1 MFFQK
6 KSGGVQWLLV
16 CLGNP
21 GKEYANTRHNIGFL
35 AADALEKR
43 TGVKFNK
50 LKYRALTGEV
60 TLGGQRVLVVK
71 PQTYMNLSGEAV
83 KLAGFRER
91 TDFMISLDAA
101 ASEWKNTEL
110 GPGFYTLPKA
120 VKTFEREQ
128 LLEYWVKL
136 ADSYPIYSMEDPMDE
151 EDWEG
156 WRLITEK
163 IGGRVRLV
171 GDDLF
176 VTNVNRLQK
185 GITGHCAN
193 AILIKPNQIGTLTE
207 TMDAIQLARING
219 YTAIMSHRSGET
231 EDAAIADLAV
241 GMGTEF
247 IKTGA
252 PCRGERTAKYNQLLR
267 IEEEIQGI

>member
-83 KLAGFRER
+83 KLAGGFYKIPPER
-91 TDFMISLDAA
+91 ILVLYDDVSLPLGKLRIRASGSAGGHNGIKNIIAHLGTDAFPRIKVGVGAPQQEDGLVDWVIGSFTASERKVVDEAIERALDAA
-101 ASEWKNTEL
+101 ACVIEHGVSE
-110 GPGFYTLPKA
+110 A
-120 VKTFEREQ
+120 Q
-128 LLEYWVKL
+128 
-136 ADSYPIYSMEDPMDE
+136 
-151 EDWEG
+151 
-156 WRLITEK
+156 
-163 IGGRVRLV
+163 
-171 GDDLF
+171 
-176 VTNVNRLQK
+176 NRF
-185 GITGHCAN
+185 N
-193 AILIKPNQIGTLTE
+193 
-207 TMDAIQLARING
+207 
-219 YTAIMSHRSGET
+219 
-231 EDAAIADLAV
+231 
-241 GMGTEF
+241 
-247 IKTGA
+247 
-252 PCRGERTAKYNQLLR
+252 
-267 IEEEIQGI
+267 

>member
-83 KLAGFRER
+83 KLAGGFYKIPPER
-91 TDFMISLDAA
+91 ILVLYDDVSLPLGKLRIRASGSAGGHNGIKNIIAHLGTDAFPRIKVGVGAPQQEDGLVDWVIGSFTASERKVVDAAIDKALDAA
-101 ASEWKNTEL
+101 ACVIEKGVSE
-110 GPGFYTLPKA
+110 A
-120 VKTFEREQ
+120 Q
-128 LLEYWVKL
+128 
-136 ADSYPIYSMEDPMDE
+136 
-151 EDWEG
+151 
-156 WRLITEK
+156 
-163 IGGRVRLV
+163 
-171 GDDLF
+171 
-176 VTNVNRLQK
+176 NRF
-185 GITGHCAN
+185 N
-193 AILIKPNQIGTLTE
+193 
-207 TMDAIQLARING
+207 
-219 YTAIMSHRSGET
+219 
-231 EDAAIADLAV
+231 
-241 GMGTEF
+241 
-247 IKTGA
+247 
-252 PCRGERTAKYNQLLR
+252 
-267 IEEEIQGI
+267 

>member
-83 KLAGFRER
+83 KLAGGFYKIPPER
-91 TDFMISLDAA
+91 ILVLYDDVSLPLGKLRIRASGSAGGHNGIKNIIAHLGTDAVPRIKVGVGAPQQEDGLVDWVIGSFTASERKVVDEAIERALDAA
-101 ASEWKNTEL
+101 ACVIEKGVSE
-110 GPGFYTLPKA
+110 A
-120 VKTFEREQ
+120 Q
-128 LLEYWVKL
+128 
-136 ADSYPIYSMEDPMDE
+136 
-151 EDWEG
+151 
-156 WRLITEK
+156 
-163 IGGRVRLV
+163 
-171 GDDLF
+171 
-176 VTNVNRLQK
+176 NRF
-185 GITGHCAN
+185 N
-193 AILIKPNQIGTLTE
+193 
-207 TMDAIQLARING
+207 
-219 YTAIMSHRSGET
+219 
-231 EDAAIADLAV
+231 
-241 GMGTEF
+241 
-247 IKTGA
+247 
-252 PCRGERTAKYNQLLR
+252 
-267 IEEEIQGI
+267 